1 MTFVSPASEGFLLRL
16 LPFQMSVIWDMQ
28 ATAVTEQTS
37 SLRCTIEVEYPLWVK
52 VAGFFNAATH
62 FVHQHLIE

>member
-16 LPFQMSVIWDMQ
+16 LPFQMSVIRDMQ